1 VAPDALIVG
10 SGPNG
15 LAAAITLALAGRRVL
30 VLEAAPRAG
39 GALATEELTLPGFL
53 HDTFSA
59 VHPAAAASPA
69 FAEMSLESHGLRW
82 MQPAACFAH
91 PLPGGSAIALYPSIE
106 RTAASLDGLHPG
118 DGARWAR
125 FAEPLLENFGS
136 LRDTM
141 LAPFPPVRG
150 AARLARAL
158 GPLRALAL
166 GRASL
171 MSADALASD
180 LFSGAGSRARL
191 QGSAMHSDLA
201 PDRAGSAVAALYLN
215 MLGHAVGWPSP
226 EGGAGMLARALLS
239 CLHSLGGEVR
249 TGARVTRIA
258 AQRGNVSGVQLDSGE
273 RIAAPLVIADVMPAA
288 LVRLA
293 GEELPRRYA
302 RAMLRY
308 RMGPAALKVDWALG
322 GPIPW
327 SAQEVREAGTVH
339 ISSAGETPAGDARG
353 RMLLGQQSIADPSRA
368 PAGRHTAWAYSR
380 TARPV
385 RAGPERERRIELMEA
400 EIERFAPGFRERI
413 LARHVLSSQAMERR
427 NANLIGGDV
436 GGGSYTP
443 AQILFRPVPSLCP
456 YRTPL
461 RGLLIGSAAAYPGG
475 GVHGVPGWA
484 AARAAIARGG

>member
-1 VAPDALIVG
+1 MGPDAIIVG

-15 LAAAITLALAGRRVL
+15 LAAAITLGLAGRRVL
-30 VLEAAPRAG
+30 VLEAAPCAG

-69 FAEMSLESHGLRW
+69 FAQMSLERHGLRW
-82 MQPAACFAH
+82 VQPAACFAH
-91 PLPGGSAIALYPSIE
+91 PLPGARAIALYPSIE
-106 RTAASLDGLHPG
+106 RTAASLDSLHRG
-118 DGARWAR
+118 DGRRWAR
-125 FAEPLLENFGS
+125 LAEPLQENFAA
-136 LRDTM
+136 LRATM

-150 AARLARAL
+150 GARLALAL
-158 GPLRALAL
+158 GPRRALAL

-171 MSADALASD
+171 LSADALAGE
-180 LFSGAGSRARL
+180 LFSGEGSRAWL
-191 QGSAMHSDLA
+191 HGSAMHSDLA
-201 PDRAGSAVAALYLN
+201 PGRAGSALAAIYLN

-226 EGGAGMLARALLS
+226 EGGAGMLARALISRLR
-239 CLHSLGGEVR
+239 SLGGEVR
-249 TGARVTRIA
+249 TGARVTRVA
-258 AQRGNVSGVQLDSGE
+258 AHRGRVSGVQLESGE
-273 RIAAPLVIADVMPAA
+273 RITAPLVIADVMPAA

-293 GEELPRRYA
+293 GEEFPRRYA
-302 RAMLRY
+302 SAMLGY

-322 GPIPW
+322 GAIPW
-327 SAQEVREAGTVH
+327 SAAEAGEAGTVH
-339 ISSAGETPAGDARG
+339 VADARAG
-353 RMLLGQQSIADPSRA
+353 RARPRMLLGQQSIADPSRA

-380 TARPV
+380 TARPL
-385 RAGPERERRIELMEA
+385 RAGAERERRVEQMEA

-436 GGGSYTP
+436 GGGSYTL
-443 AQILFRPVPSLCP
+443 AQVLFRPVPSLCP

-475 GVHGVPGWA
+475 GVHGVSGWA
-484 AARAAIARGG
+484 AARAAIARGD